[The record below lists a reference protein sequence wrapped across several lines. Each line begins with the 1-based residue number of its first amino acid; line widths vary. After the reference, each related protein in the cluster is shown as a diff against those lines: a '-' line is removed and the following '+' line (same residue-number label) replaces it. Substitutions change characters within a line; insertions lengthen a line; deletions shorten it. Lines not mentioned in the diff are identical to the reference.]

1 VKEKIS
7 MNDGEG
13 MGSVIRRLRM
23 EREWTQEELAARIR
37 VSSQAVSKWE
47 TGQSLPDISQVP
59 TLARTFGVT
68 TDELFGI
75 ESLPNDRPELD
86 FSGYDPEKAWED
98 WQALRDRI
106 EEYEGIDGW
115 IWSYVYVGYQ
125 LCCPD
130 TLLYH
135 PDHASEVREE
145 TLRYAESRAKRM
157 ENSRAWGHSFRD
169 LLMELYALSGNYKKA
184 CELGGKAP
192 PFLTSSAMNL
202 VTIAWDMGRWDG
214 AADQLPGV
222 GTAAANHLLD
232 ILALSAEASLRLGR
246 AADAL
251 DAAEFGIAFIGLL
264 QGAAGPQ
271 RDVGDL
277 CQLGARAA
285 LQLQG
290 PESALQWLEQ
300 LLKEPTKPGALVR
313 RAFYVGRVGGTA
325 VNPGLRRALLLR
337 SLDHPDLAPLR
348 EEPKFRELRAWAEA
362 LGEEN
367 QAAT

>member
-1 VKEKIS
+1 MKDKIS
-7 MNDGEG
+7 MQDGES
-13 MGSVIRRLRM
+13 MGGVIRRLRM
-23 EREWTQEELAARIR
+23 ERDWTQEELAARLG

-68 TDELFGI
+68 TDELFGM
-75 ESLPNDRPELD
+75 ESLPDDRPELD
-86 FSGYDPEKAWED
+86 FSGYDPEKAWEN
-98 WQALRDRI
+98 WQDLRDRI
-106 EEYEGIDGW
+106 EEYEGVDGW

-135 PDHASEVREE
+135 PDHADEVREE

-157 ENSRAWGHSFRD
+157 EKSRAWGHSFQK
-169 LLMELYALSGNYKKA
+169 LLMELYALSGNLKKA
-184 CELGGKAP
+184 LELGKAP

-202 VTIAWDMGRWDG
+202 ATIAWDMGRWDT

-232 ILALSAEASLRLGR
+232 VLAMSAEASLKLGQP
-246 AADAL
+246 AEAL
-251 DAAEFGIAFIGLL
+251 DAAEFGLALIGILR
-264 QGAAGPQ
+264 GAAGPQ
-271 RDVGDL
+271 RDLGDL

-290 PESALQWLEQ
+290 PEKAMKWLEQ

-313 RAFYVGRVGGTA
+313 RAFYVGRVGGNA

-348 EEPKFRELRAWAEA
+348 EEPEFRELRARAEA

>member
-1 VKEKIS
+1 MKDKTGIQ
-7 MNDGEG
+7 DGET

-68 TDELFGI
+68 TDELFGMD
-75 ESLPNDRPELD
+75 LPNDHPDLD

-115 IWSYVYVGYQ
+115 IWSYVYLGYQ

-157 ENSRAWGHSFRD
+157 EKSRAWGHSFRD

-184 CELGGKAP
+184 CEQMAKTP

-202 VTIAWDMGRWDG
+202 ATIFWDMGRWDG

-271 RDVGDL
+271 RDLGDL

-290 PESALQWLEQ
+290 PESAMQWLEQ
-300 LLKEPTKPGALVR
+300 LLKEPTKPGAVVR